1 MEKIEVSVFKQKL
14 GKHNFIYVAFE
25 TEGGNP
31 QEKFRVFKEKLED
44 FSTSL
49 VNELAKIGTDY
60 TMLQLSF
67 IPAGIQG
74 IDLSKVM
81 TRVAARTGLE
91 EEEKRELFERLIQ
104 ITSEKKEK
112 ISAE

>member
-14 GKHNFIYVAFE
+14 GKHNFISVAFE

-49 VNELAKIGTDY
+49 VNELAKTGTDY

-74 IDLSKVM
+74 ID
-81 TRVAARTGLE
+81 
-91 EEEKRELFERLIQ
+91 
-104 ITSEKKEK
+104 
-112 ISAE
+112 